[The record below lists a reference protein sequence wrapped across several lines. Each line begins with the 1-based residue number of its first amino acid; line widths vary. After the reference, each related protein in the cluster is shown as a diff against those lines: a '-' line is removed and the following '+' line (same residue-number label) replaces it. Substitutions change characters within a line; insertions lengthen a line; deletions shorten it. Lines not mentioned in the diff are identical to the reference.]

1 MPNKKVNIDVEKMQQ
16 AFQDY
21 VRKKAIL
28 ANSTII
34 YEENGQLI
42 EEDPK
47 TCKKII
53 LKESLK
59 TS

>member
-1 MPNKKVNIDVEKMQQ
+1 MPEKKVNIDVEKMQQ
-16 AFQDY
+16 AFEDY
-21 VRKKAIL
+21 VRRKAMEV
-28 ANSTII
+28 NSTII

-47 TCKKII
+47 TCKKVI